1 MAAAGAISYSPNGSF
16 LAVSS
21 PDGRLSLWDTTSA
34 TITQQY
40 TPSSHLSATC
50 TCLSWCPTRTEPA
63 KKKRRSHKVLKRE
76 NDVSAVSHSDL
87 VALGTQAGT
96 ILLYSLAKADI
107 HRHLDQGHTDKV
119 NDICWHPDGETLFSC
134 SNDQYIIEWDV
145 KRSQVKC
152 KWKAD
157 SHSVHSICLCPGA
170 RALLS
175 AGRMI
180 QLWDLD
186 TKKVLKK
193 FTGHASPVTRLK
205 VVPSSAPES
214 PDVTSSLESVD
225 GLYFLSCAERD
236 RVLNVWQVR
245 SSSKSK
251 ASIASLVVPDEP
263 LDFDIL
269 NSSEDPK
276 TYLSVVTRGGEVH
289 IFDPVLNGKA
299 KNQLLARS
307 HLLVT
312 TEGGKD
318 TPPRPI
324 PILAALLCREPQVPV
339 LIAHGTIFKLTFE
352 RVSFLSEDKSI
363 CLIRED
369 PSTQAVPQVSGEKLK
384 KPIVTGAE
392 AVKTPSTLAHSGY
405 RAAAAAGGEAAV
417 EGRKSKR
424 KSSQSTV
431 SIEERL
437 VALNVAGAQVDM
449 STQNQSAK
457 TGSLVMLLTQGLQSG
472 DKNMLNSVFQQQKES
487 VIRRTVQR
495 LPIPLVVSLVQ
506 ELASRMNTTP
516 QSGLVLAQWTK
527 VVLRERASYLMTCP
541 ELVTKLGQVYE
552 MINTRTHQA
561 SRMTR
566 LHGKLDLMLAQIASQ
581 KQREEEQERPTKAM
595 LVYEEDSSDEGDIM
609 EEPYPMHSESEG
621 EWEELSEMD
630 AQESQAVQDEEP
642 GGNESDMSDMEEDE
656 VENDEEDE
664 DDDDDVGE
672 PSSSDDED

>member
-1 MAAAGAISYSPNGSF
+1 MAATGVISYSPNGSF
-16 LAVSS
+16 LAVCS

-63 KKKRRSHKVLKRE
+63 KKKRRSHKLLKRE
-76 NDVSAVSHSDL
+76 NDASAISTSDL
-87 VALGTQAGT
+87 LAMGTRAGT
-96 ILLYSLAKADI
+96 ILLYSLAKADL
-107 HRHLDQGHTDKV
+107 HRHMDQGHTDKV
-119 NDICWHPDGETLFSC
+119 NDMCWHPDGETIFSC
-134 SNDQYIIEWDV
+134 SDDQHIVEWDATHG
-145 KRSQVKC
+145 QVKC

-157 SHSVHSICLCPGA
+157 THSVHSVCLCPGA

-180 QLWDLD
+180 QLWDMD
-186 TKKVLKK
+186 TKKVLRK

-205 VVPSSAPES
+205 VVPSSTSES
-214 PDVTSSLESVD
+214 SRVMSSLESVE

-245 SSSKSK
+245 SALKSKS
-251 ASIASLVVPDEP
+251 SIASLVVPDEP

-269 NSSEDPK
+269 NSSKDQK
-276 TYLSVVTRGGEVH
+276 TYLSVVTRSGEVH

-299 KNQLLARS
+299 KNQVQARS
-307 HLLVT
+307 HLLVS

-318 TPPRPI
+318 ISPRPI
-324 PILAALLCREPQVPV
+324 PILAALLCPELRPPI
-339 LIAHGTIFKLTFE
+339 LIAHGSILKLTFE

-369 PSTQAVPQVSGEKLK
+369 PSTQAIPQVSGEKLK
-384 KPIVTGAE
+384 KPVVTGAE
-392 AVKTPSTLAHSGY
+392 VVKTPSVLAHTGY
-405 RAAAAAGGEAAV
+405 RAAAEGESAV

-424 KSSQSTV
+424 KSSQSMV
-431 SIEERL
+431 SIEDRL

-449 STQNQSAK
+449 STQDQSAK
-457 TGSLVMLLTQGLQSG
+457 TGSLVMLLTQGLQSS
-472 DKNMLNSVFQQQKES
+472 DKTMLDSVFQQQKES
-487 VIRRTVQR
+487 VIRRTIQR

-541 ELVTKLGQVYE
+541 ELLTKLSQVYE
-552 MINTRTHQA
+552 MINTRTHQ
-561 SRMTR
+561 STRMMR

-581 KQREEEQERPTKAM
+581 KQCEEEQDRPMKAA
-595 LVYEEDSSDEGDIM
+595 LIYEEDSSDEGDII
-609 EEPYPMHSESEG
+609 EEPYPMQSESEG

-630 AQESQAVQDEEP
+630 AQESQVVQDAEEQ
-642 GGNESDMSDMEEDE
+642 GGHESDMSDLEEDE
-656 VENDEEDE
+656 GEVDEDE
-664 DDDDDVGE
+664 DEVVGE
-672 PSSSDDED
+672 PSSSEDD